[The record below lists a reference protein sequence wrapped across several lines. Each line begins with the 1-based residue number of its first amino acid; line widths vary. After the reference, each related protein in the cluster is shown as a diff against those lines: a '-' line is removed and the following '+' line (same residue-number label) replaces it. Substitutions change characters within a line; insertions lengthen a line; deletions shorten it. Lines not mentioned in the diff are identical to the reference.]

1 MQADDVYKTSTMVQV
16 KDYRMTVH
24 PHVDRSRLL
33 TVGEVSERSG
43 VPVSTLHFWESK
55 GLLQSHRSA
64 GNQRRYER
72 GTLRRV
78 AVIRV
83 AQRAGIP
90 LSHIRATFDT
100 LPAGRA
106 PDHADWQAFSTLWR
120 NDLDQRIADLSRL
133 RDQIDQCIG
142 CGCLSLADCPLR
154 NPEDALAEEGPGAR
168 LLMSGGG

>member
-1 MQADDVYKTSTMVQV
+1 MAASA
-16 KDYRMTVH
+16 RI
-24 PHVDRSRLL
+24 DRSRLL

-43 VPVSTLHFWESK
+43 VPVSTLHFWEDK
-55 GLLQSHRSA
+55 GLLRSHRSA

-72 GTLRRV
+72 GILRRV

-90 LSHIRATFDT
+90 LARIRSTFDT
-100 LPAGRA
+100 LPEGRA

-120 NDLDQRIADLSRL
+120 NDLEQRIADLSRL

-154 NPEDALAEEGPGAR
+154 NPDDALAEQGPGAH
-168 LLMSGGG
+168 LLTGQPAKDVG

>member
-1 MQADDVYKTSTMVQV
+1 MAASA
-16 KDYRMTVH
+16 R
-24 PHVDRSRLL
+24 VDRSRLL
-33 TVGEVSERSG
+33 TVGEVAARSG
-43 VPVSTLHFWESK
+43 VPVSTLHFWEDK
-55 GLLQSHRSA
+55 GLLQSHRTG

-72 GTLRRV
+72 GILRRV

-90 LSHIRATFDT
+90 LVNIRATFDT

-120 NDLDQRIADLSRL
+120 NDLEQRIADLSRL

-142 CGCLSLADCPLR
+142 CGCLSLGDCPLR
-154 NPEDALAEEGPGAR
+154 NPDDELAEQGPGPH
-168 LLMSGGG
+168 LLTGGR